1 MKKIV
6 WFLLIM
12 FYFNI
17 NLYSQKLYV
26 WCQKEQSI
34 TPRKKFLSDEVVD
47 IVVFDGRNIP
57 PKSKVECESETVI
70 NNLIDL
76 IVETYPSAN
85 INVRDSD
92 DYYEKPEDNR
102 ITFKI
107 SISAFHAAFG
117 ADVKFAIGS
126 VGGDF
131 SWGAMPEGKWN
142 ALTGYFVSIYDY
154 REGKSKVEKKD
165 IGKIASRPNTGG
177 FRTAKNILNIT
188 YIEANQELFN
198 FIDRVL
204 MD

>member
-1 MKKIV
+1 MKK
-6 WFLLIM
+6 LLGIITIM
-12 FYFNI
+12 FFLYND
-17 NLYSQKLYV
+17 LYSQKLYV

-34 TPRKKFLSDEVVD
+34 TPRNKFLNGEVLD

-57 PKSKVECESETVI
+57 SKSKVECESDSVV

-76 IVETYPSAN
+76 IAETYPSVELN
-85 INVRDSD
+85 IKEND

-102 ITFKI
+102 ITLKI

-131 SWGAMPEGKWN
+131 SWGAIPEGKWN
-142 ALTGYFVSIYDY
+142 ALTGYFVSVYDY
-154 REGKSKVEKKD
+154 RNGKNKVEKKD

-177 FRTAKNILNIT
+177 FRTAKNILNTT
-188 YIEANQELFN
+188 YMEANQELFN
-198 FIDRVL
+198 FIERVL